1 MPKGYRRRFRPPPRT
16 NLRPAPPPP
25 PSITITFD
33 DPEDED
39 SFKRLPRAAQ
49 EEMRKAWAAQ
59 DARVER
65 REGFSRTSRARSMLQ
80 AAGIFAFTETAM
92 AVASWPHSLAA
103 VIVGAGV
110 GWWWH
115 RVGAGRMQCMTSSI
129 APYVALR
136 IVFATTD
143 RGVDYILASIM
154 AVGGFLM
161 LLGLTSLVGYVREMR
176 RSDDL
181 DY

>member
-1 MPKGYRRRFRPPPRT
+1 MPKGYRRRLLRPPRAD
-16 NLRPAPPPP
+16 LAPVKPLPPEVA
-25 PSITITFD
+25 ITFD

-65 REGFSRTSRARSMLQ
+65 RAGFSKTSRARSMLQ
-80 AAGIFAFTETAM
+80 AAGVFAFTETAM
-92 AVASWPHSLAA
+92 AVASWPHSLVA
-103 VIVGAGV
+103 VAVGAGV

-115 RVGAGRMQCMTSSI
+115 RVGAGRVQCMMSSI

-143 RGVDYILASIM
+143 RKVDYILASIM

-161 LLGLTSLVGYVREMR
+161 LLGLTSLVGYVRETR